1 MASVQPETI
10 LHQLAGEWAALA
22 AAGAPGKPEVGV
34 MRACSMNLVVAAEDE
49 TDAARASQTV
59 AALMDEHPSRAIILR
74 PAARDAALDAQ
85 VVLQCRM
92 PSGERRQI
100 CCERIE
106 ITVPEAR
113 LDEALRVIPG
123 LLAPDLPAVL
133 WCRGQSWLEHDRFRR
148 LHPLLERIVVDSC
161 ALHDASQVFFA
172 IAALRQGKARV
183 ADLSWTRLTL
193 WRESIANCLLAC
205 SLEDS
210 GAVRTVEVRHTG
222 ERPSAAA
229 LYLAAWLLRGF
240 RNASPAFRSVPGDG
254 QVAGVTIEG
263 DGFRLELQ
271 RLQGDTVRI
280 SGCAA
285 MQAVSLPHA
294 SDERSM
300 SEELAISGPD
310 EAFEQTLA
318 LAAALAERMQS

>member
-1 MASVQPETI
+1 MAAVQPQSI
-10 LHQLAGEWAALA
+10 LRQMAAQWAALA
-22 AAGAPGKPEVGV
+22 EAGASGKSEAGV

-49 TDAARASQTV
+49 TDAARACQTV
-59 AALMDEHPSRAIILR
+59 AALMYEHPSRAIILK
-74 PAARDAALDAQ
+74 PATRDAALDAQ
-85 VVLQCRM
+85 VILQCWM

-133 WCRGQSWLEHDRFRR
+133 WCRGRSWLQHERFRR

-161 ALHDASQVFFA
+161 PLQNASQVFPA
-172 IAALRQGKARV
+172 LAALRQGKARV

-193 WRESIANCLLAC
+193 WRESIANCVSAC
-205 SLEDS
+205 LLEDS

-254 QVAGVTIEG
+254 QVAGVTIQG
-263 DGFRLELQ
+263 GGFHLDLQ
-271 RLQGDTVRI
+271 RLHGDTVRI

-285 MQAVSLPHA
+285 MEAVSLPHA
-294 SDERSM
+294 SEERSM
-300 SEELAISGPD
+300 SEELAISGSD
-310 EAFEQTLA
+310 VTFEQTLA
-318 LAAALAERMQS
+318 LAAGLAQRMQP

>member
-1 MASVQPETI
+1 MR
-10 LHQLAGEWAALA
+10 AALF
-22 AAGAPGKPEVGV
+22 P
-34 MRACSMNLVVAAEDE
+34 
-49 TDAARASQTV
+49 ARS
-59 AALMDEHPSRAIILR
+59 
-74 PAARDAALDAQ
+74 AALDAQ
-85 VVLQCRM
+85 VILQCRM

-172 IAALRQGKARV
+172 LAAMRQGKARV

-318 LAAALAERMQS
+318 LAAALAERMQP